1 MEDFTLPNQLI
12 ADYMGLVPR
21 IKTPPAMYDQEDGSV
36 SSVKNLLYPKSW
48 DALKPV
54 LTKLQDMYLEDQ
66 KKYSFIA
73 NHFPANLDIF
83 AEITDVYS
91 AVVACITE
99 INSCE

>member
-1 MEDFTLPNQLI
+1 MEDFEKTNQLI

-66 KKYSFIA
+66 KKYSFITD
-73 NHFPANLDIF
+73 HFPANLDIF
-83 AEITDVYS
+83 ANIADIYS
-91 AVVACITE
+91 AVVSCIEE
-99 INSCE
+99 INNCE